1 MATASRKRTV
11 FALVVV
17 ILLGIFLPP
26 NINGNRFSRQ
36 LAATLSTGLGRQVK
50 IGSVKF
56 RLLPRPGFDLYD
68 FAVLDEPRF
77 SAEPLLMCGKVA
89 ADLRLTSLWEGR
101 LEIANLRLENASDKA
116 PPSLNLVYTGG
127 HWNLESLLLRAEQV
141 PTAPTARKRA
151 EQRSRFPYI
160 EADAGRINLKVGP
173 EKKPYALTNTDF
185 ALWLE
190 SEDKWH
196 VRLEGKPM
204 RTDMNLSDTGVVR
217 LEGDVNRSSALRQSP
232 VKMQLSWEQ
241 GQLGQLASL
250 VLGQD
255 KGWRG
260 GLNLDVQLLGS
271 LEDLHITT
279 RTSVEGLRRYDIDRN
294 ARLSVD
300 TRCLGEYREA
310 LLDFNCKL
318 PVNEGTLR
326 VNGKITPASP
336 HDYDLSLVADHLPLA
351 AITLFA
357 RQAKRALPD
366 DLDAT
371 GTMDAAFTFR
381 SHGVETPENHGKG
394 TTSEFELRSASF
406 AEPIAV
412 SAVHFALGLPEP
424 AQPAPTSG
432 RRKRA
437 LPKPSP
443 QVPIEGIALN
453 SFTIQLGKAG
463 AAQAQGNLTST
474 GYAFTAKGTAP
485 LMRVLDLGR
494 AVGFPSHIAAT
505 SGSTDFDLT
514 MNGVWANFAPAK
526 LGGTAKVRD
535 VEAAVPGFKDHLL
548 LSAADAQFT
557 DAGITLTQM
566 AARFQQSDVAFT
578 GSVSK
583 PLNCSASQACAAQ
596 FDVSA
601 DHLSTADLA
610 SLLGSG
616 SEWNLPLFSSSRKLP
631 DFHAAGTLRFDAL
644 KIGKLPLQK
653 FSAHAEISAGFLAL
667 SQISARIGDGT
678 TEGSWRVDWN
688 ASPVRY
694 SGSGTLTGVSPEHL
708 EMPLLTSWIT
718 GKSNVKYTLNLAGND
733 GTAILSSAG
742 GQVEFAVN
750 NGVSQ
755 ALTLEALRPTK
766 FQNLQGSA
774 EINRSVLKL
783 ITSKFKAENR
793 IYIVSGTVSLADKQA
808 KLTVSDGAN
817 HWDITG
823 ALDKPNVA
831 APKLIPQEASAH
843 VQ

>member
-1 MATASRKRTV
+1 MAAASRKRAV

-26 NINGNRFSRQ
+26 NINGNRFSKR
-36 LAATLSTGLGRQVK
+36 LAATLSAGLGREVR
-50 IGSVKF
+50 IGSVNF

-101 LEIANLRLENASDKA
+101 LEIANLKLQNADGKA
-116 PPSLNLVYTGG
+116 PPSLNLVYTDG

-141 PTAPTARKRA
+141 PTAPTAKKSA

-160 EADAGRINLKVGP
+160 EADAGRINMKVGP

-185 ALWLE
+185 ALWLA
-190 SEDKWH
+190 SENQWH
-196 VRLEGKPM
+196 VRLEGRPV

-217 LEGDVNRSSALRQSP
+217 LEGDVNRSSGLRQSP
-232 VKMQLSWEQ
+232 VKMQFSWEQ

-260 GLNLDVQLLGS
+260 GLNLDLQLLGS
-271 LEDLHITT
+271 LEDLHITAH
-279 RTSVEGLRRYDIDRN
+279 TSVEGLRRYDIDRN
-294 ARLSVD
+294 VRLSLD
-300 TRCLGEYREA
+300 TQCLGEYGGG
-310 LLDFNCKL
+310 LLDFNCNL
-318 PVNEGTLR
+318 PANQGALR
-326 VNGKITPASP
+326 LNGKVTLASP
-336 HDYDLSLVADHLPLA
+336 RDYDLSLVADRLPLS
-351 AITLFA
+351 AIATFA
-357 RQAKRALPD
+357 RQAKRTLPD

-371 GTMDAAFTFR
+371 GTLDASFQFR
-381 SHGVETPENHGKG
+381 SDRFGTPEKYGKG
-394 TTSEFELRSASF
+394 ATSELELRSASL

-412 SAVHFALGLPEP
+412 SPVHFSLGLP
-424 AQPAPTSG
+424 AAAAPVVVSG
-432 RRKRA
+432 RKRPV

-443 QVPIEGIALN
+443 QVPIDGIAVN
-453 SFTIQLGKAG
+453 SFTIQLGKTG
-463 AAQAQGNLTST
+463 AAQAQGNLTAT

-485 LMRVLDLGR
+485 LVRVLDLGR
-494 AVGFPSHIAAT
+494 AVGFPSHIVAS

-514 MNGVWANFAPAK
+514 MSGAWANFAPAS
-526 LGGTAKVRD
+526 LGGAAKVRD
-535 VEAAVPGFKDHLL
+535 VEAVVPGFKSHLL
-548 LSAADAQFT
+548 LSAANAQFT
-557 DAGITLTQM
+557 DAGITLTRI
-566 AARFQQSDVAFT
+566 AAQFQHSEVAFT
-578 GSVSK
+578 GAVSK
-583 PLNCSASQACAAQ
+583 PLNCEASQPCAMQ
-596 FDVSA
+596 FDVFA
-601 DHLSTADLA
+601 DRLSTDDLA

-616 SEWNLPLFSSSRKLP
+616 GKWNLPLFSSSSKLP
-631 DFHAAGTLRFDAL
+631 EFRAAGTLRFDTL
-644 KIGKLPLQK
+644 KIGRVPFQE
-653 FSAHAEISAGFLAL
+653 FSAHAEVGAGIVAL
-667 SQISARIGDGT
+667 SQMSARIGDGT
-678 TEGSWRVDWN
+678 TEGNWRIDWN
-688 ASPVRY
+688 ASPLRY

-733 GTAILSSAG
+733 GAQILRSAS

-755 ALTLEALRPTK
+755 ALTLDASRPTK

-774 EINRSVLKL
+774 EMNRAVLKL

-808 KLTVSDGAN
+808 RLTVSDGAN

-831 APKLIPQEASAH
+831 APRPVAQEASAH